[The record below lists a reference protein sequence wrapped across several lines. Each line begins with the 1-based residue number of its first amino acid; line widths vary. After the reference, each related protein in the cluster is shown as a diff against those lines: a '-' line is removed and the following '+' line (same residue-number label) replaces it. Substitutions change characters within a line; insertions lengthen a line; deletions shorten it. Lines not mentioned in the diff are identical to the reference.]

1 MHNNHCNILVSTQR
15 WYIDGTVECFAGEHI
30 PLAIV
35 AIVVLVFCG
44 LSIVFLAAVVK
55 NKSKYKVCV

>member
-1 MHNNHCNILVSTQR
+1 MYSNILLLCSQR

-35 AIVVLVFCG
+35 ASLVLVFCG
-44 LSIVFLAAVVK
+44 LLIVFLAVVVK
-55 NKSKYKVCV
+55 EKSKVYITTH